1 MPPSCFVSDRNWL
14 MLFVRKIFFDIPIP
28 PVIHPLII
36 NDNNKNIKTA
46 TVETN
51 HFYQKDY

>member
-1 MPPSCFVSDRNWL
+1 

-36 NDNNKNIKTA
+36 NDNYKNIKTA
-46 TVETN
+46 KVEN
-51 HFYQKDY
+51 ESFLS

>member
-1 MPPSCFVSDRNWL
+1 M
-14 MLFVRKIFFDIPIP
+14 
-28 PVIHPLII
+28 

-51 HFYQKDY
+51 PFYQKDAKFLRFRALAVSVYTYIILVFLNL